1 MGGWY
6 KDLRKERP
14 PFAPPIHPDSSL
26 NASKKLTAFTG
37 LFGSYDSHR
46 SCFPRSLAI
55 PPNHPLG
62 MTETMNSQRTNSVA
76 YTRVSSLPIVA
87 PRRKLSRND
96 SRGSILVI
104 GDRRSRWCLHSAF
117 VALVHESRTSNEH
130 PPWRYKSA
138 LQAGAAGLPQ
148 SRARNS
154 VMRATRGTFFRSIQR
169 CTAGALCR
177 AFLSGCG
184 ECQRWRNGR

>member
-1 MGGWY
+1 MYVAKGGRSFRRSLY
-6 KDLRKERP
+6 HP
-14 PFAPPIHPDSSL
+14 PTQIPPIVGM
-26 NASKKLTAFTG
+26 TARCN
-37 LFGSYDSHR
+37 SHR

-55 PPNHPLG
+55 PTQPPSRDDGNDGFREDH
-62 MTETMNSQRTNSVA
+62 QRRLPS
-76 YTRVSSLPIVA
+76 VSSLPIVA